1 MTKYRFIISLIC
13 FGIFIIG
20 YSQKFDARLAKKLGA
35 DEYGM
40 KSYVLVILKT
50 GTNSTTDK
58 KPLDSLF
65 RGHMDNIQRLSAQG
79 KLIVAGPMRKNPNN
93 YRGIF
98 ILDVKTQDEAQRLL
112 STDPTIREK
121 IFDVE
126 LYDWYGS
133 AALPTYLPAHTKIEK
148 KSINNNTL
156 NLK

>member
-13 FGIFIIG
+13 LTIFTIG
-20 YSQKFDARLAKKLGA
+20 FTQKYDVRLAKKLGA

-40 KSYVLVILKT
+40 KNYVLVILKT
-50 GTNSTTDK
+50 GTNSTTEK
-58 KPLDSLF
+58 KALDSLF

-133 AALPTYLPAHTKIEK
+133 AALPTYMTSHAKIEK
-148 KSINNNTL
+148 K
-156 NLK
+156 KH

>member
-13 FGIFIIG
+13 LTIFTIG
-20 YSQKFDARLAKKLGA
+20 FTQKYDVRLAKKLGA

-50 GTNSTTDK
+50 GTNTTTDK
-58 KPLDSLF
+58 QTLDSLF

-79 KLIVAGPMRKNPNN
+79 KLIIAGPMKKNPNN

-98 ILDVKTQDEAQRLL
+98 ILDVKTHDEALQIL
-112 STDPTIREK
+112 TADPTIREK

>member
-13 FGIFIIG
+13 LTIFTIG
-20 YSQKFDARLAKKLGA
+20 FTQKYDVRLAKKLGA

-50 GTNSTTDK
+50 GTNTTTDK
-58 KPLDSLF
+58 QTLDSLF

-79 KLIVAGPMRKNPNN
+79 KLIIAGPVGKNPNN

-98 ILDVKTQDEAQRLL
+98 ILDVKTHDEALQIL
-112 STDPTIREK
+112 TADPTIREK

>member
-1 MTKYRFIISLIC
+1 MKSNRLIISLIWLS
-13 FGIFIIG
+13 IFTIG
-20 YSQKFDARLAKKLGA
+20 YSQKFDARLAKTLGA

-50 GTNSTTDK
+50 GTNTTTDK
-58 KPLDSLF
+58 QTLDSLF

-79 KLIVAGPMRKNPNN
+79 KLIIAGPMKKNPNN

-98 ILDVKTQDEAQRLL
+98 ILDVKTQDEAHQLL

>member
-13 FGIFIIG
+13 LIIFTIG
-20 YSQKFDARLAKKLGA
+20 FTQKYDVRLAKKLGA
-35 DEYGM
+35 DDYGM

-50 GTNSTTDK
+50 GTNTTTDK
-58 KPLDSLF
+58 QTLDSLF
-65 RGHMDNIQRLSAQG
+65 RGHMDNIQRLSAQR
-79 KLIVAGPMRKNPNN
+79 KLIVAGPVGKNPNN

-98 ILDVKTQDEAQRLL
+98 ILDVKTHDEALQIL
-112 STDPTIREK
+112 TADPTIREK

>member
-1 MTKYRFIISLIC
+1 MTQYRFIISLIC
-13 FGIFIIG
+13 LTIFTIG
-20 YSQKFDARLAKKLGA
+20 FTQKYDVRLAKKLGA

-50 GTNSTTDK
+50 GTNTTTDK
-58 KPLDSLF
+58 QTLDSLF

-79 KLIVAGPMRKNPNN
+79 KLIIAGPMKKNPNN

-98 ILDVKTQDEAQRLL
+98 ILDVKTQDEAHQLL

>member
-1 MTKYRFIISLIC
+1 
-13 FGIFIIG
+13 
-20 YSQKFDARLAKKLGA
+20 
-35 DEYGM
+35 
-40 KSYVLVILKT
+40 
-50 GTNSTTDK
+50 
-58 KPLDSLF
+58 
-65 RGHMDNIQRLSAQG
+65 
-79 KLIVAGPMRKNPNN
+79 MRKNPNN

-98 ILDVKTQDEAQRLL
+98 ILDVKTQDEAHQLL

>member
-13 FGIFIIG
+13 LIIFTIG
-20 YSQKFDARLAKKLGA
+20 FTQKYDVRLAKKLGA
-35 DEYGM
+35 DDYGM
-40 KSYVLVILKT
+40 KSYMLVILKT
-50 GTNSTTDK
+50 GTNTTTDK
-58 KPLDSLF
+58 QTLDSLF

-79 KLIVAGPMRKNPNN
+79 KLIIAGPMKKNPNN

-98 ILDVKTQDEAQRLL
+98 ILDVKTQDEAHQLL

>member
-13 FGIFIIG
+13 LTIFTIG
-20 YSQKFDARLAKKLGA
+20 FTQKYDVRLAKKLGA

-40 KSYVLVILKT
+40 KNYVLVILKT

-58 KPLDSLF
+58 KALDSLF

-133 AALPTYLPAHTKIEK
+133 AALPTYMTSHAKIEK
-148 KSINNNTL
+148 K
-156 NLK
+156 KH

>member
-13 FGIFIIG
+13 LTIFTIG
-20 YSQKFDARLAKKLGA
+20 FTQKYDVRLAKKLGA

-50 GTNSTTDK
+50 GTNTTTDK
-58 KPLDSLF
+58 QTLDSLF

-79 KLIVAGPMRKNPNN
+79 KLIIAGPMKKNPNN

-98 ILDVKTQDEAQRLL
+98 ILDVKTQDEAHQLL

>member
-1 MTKYRFIISLIC
+1 
-13 FGIFIIG
+13 
-20 YSQKFDARLAKKLGA
+20 
-35 DEYGM
+35 M
-40 KSYVLVILKT
+40 KNYVLVILKT

-58 KPLDSLF
+58 KALDSLF